1 MMISE
6 TVDMKDQ
13 KKRERQEARKELAQK
28 RVTTNKEKDEK
39 TNKELNERDLL
50 EDLQEL
56 DTAEEQ
62 EPVQGSHKKSDI
74 FPCVSYL

>member
-56 DTAEEQ
+56 DRAEEQ
-62 EPVQGSHKKSDI
+62 EPVHV
-74 FPCVSYL
+74 VS